1 MTEDAGKKKY
11 IKDFLQQV
19 KGGEGYIGD
28 IWIERVIRP
37 PSTDCKVSTA
47 NSLSGRG
54 ISNLSELID
63 DDLKHCFEEGYF
75 TFRFVEALLGTGK
88 TSLLKY
94 LCELIKIKPTY
105 GESSIV
111 VNFELSKLLTSGGN
125 QDFSVK
131 LYCYI
136 LAQTFWKLVHNTNLS
151 SEVKEVGLK
160 LLGELCKEDI
170 KNSLILT
177 ESEQNFIN
185 KFLENFHDRKFSFED
200 VFFNIISEVSKIA
213 PLFTFVYLI
222 DELDALE
229 KYPDH
234 IQNTRSLFRA
244 LIKKG
249 QEKTKIRLLIY
260 LGGTSINVN
269 SFIAEDSVFESHVKA
284 SVISLSNYTSEYEM
298 IREKI
303 DKRIEGAYKGYKD
316 FAKAWEEIQN
326 ITINPGNLRAF
337 CKEYASSVLEIHEKY
352 FKEVPDQVFE
362 GNARELVKAQCE
374 EKWKNYLRKSA
385 YTLKDASTTTLIG
398 GHAFDCYVELRHN
411 GECVARAFGE
421 AKNYELLSSHLKEF
435 TKWLED
441 TNFKSSNYGG
451 KPPDLAFMIAPSCPE
466 LLHRKLE
473 LKNIDFIQ
481 WEKVVEASSDT
492 NHQTKNSNNQSQSYS
507 TEKPNTVVL
516 NYLPTSSV
524 ELAWKIFTFI
534 SEENNQQI
542 TLEELKRKYESFQLP
557 LSEVNLNSD
566 SSSTKSIEH
575 PLGVLKRF
583 SLINC
588 GDQLIKVSESLQS
601 YDPLTIANS
610 LSNILIDHIVVKT
623 FFNKKNKG
631 EYMERSEFEEM
642 LVEVCHFNKPK
653 TRNTIRSNSIRL
665 IYWLEFA
672 GIIEYQSVSRQSG
685 FIYRPIGEGK
695 NKGKLP
701 DIQKGMW

>member
-125 QDFSVK
+125 QNFSVK

-185 KFLENFHDRKFSFED
+185 NFLENFHDRKLCFED
-200 VFFNIISEVSKIA
+200 IFFNIISEVSKLA

-244 LIKKG
+244 LLKKG

-269 SFIAEDSVFESHVKA
+269 SFIAEDSVLESHVKA
-284 SVISLSNYTSEYEM
+284 SVISLSNYTSEYQM

-337 CKEYASSVLEIHEKY
+337 CKEYASS
-352 FKEVPDQVFE
+352 
-362 GNARELVKAQCE
+362 G
-374 EKWKNYLRKSA
+374 
-385 YTLKDASTTTLIG
+385 
-398 GHAFDCYVELRHN
+398 
-411 GECVARAFGE
+411 
-421 AKNYELLSSHLKEF
+421 
-435 TKWLED
+435 
-441 TNFKSSNYGG
+441 
-451 KPPDLAFMIAPSCPE
+451 
-466 LLHRKLE
+466 
-473 LKNIDFIQ
+473 
-481 WEKVVEASSDT
+481 
-492 NHQTKNSNNQSQSYS
+492 
-507 TEKPNTVVL
+507 
-516 NYLPTSSV
+516 
-524 ELAWKIFTFI
+524 
-534 SEENNQQI
+534 
-542 TLEELKRKYESFQLP
+542 
-557 LSEVNLNSD
+557 
-566 SSSTKSIEH
+566 
-575 PLGVLKRF
+575 
-583 SLINC
+583 
-588 GDQLIKVSESLQS
+588 
-601 YDPLTIANS
+601 
-610 LSNILIDHIVVKT
+610 
-623 FFNKKNKG
+623 
-631 EYMERSEFEEM
+631 
-642 LVEVCHFNKPK
+642 
-653 TRNTIRSNSIRL
+653 TRNT
-665 IYWLEFA
+665 
-672 GIIEYQSVSRQSG
+672 
-685 FIYRPIGEGK
+685 
-695 NKGKLP
+695 
-701 DIQKGMW
+701 